1 MLEFLPRMCEVL
13 ILISKTT
20 KKNEHTNKDLSFYDS
35 SGSVVFVDEDLAVFC
50 FISMINI
57 SVFLGS

>member
-1 MLEFLPRMCEVL
+1 MCEVL